1 MINYENHIVEQIRS
15 KLTDTG
21 LLPLRSQSELA
32 MDILE
37 ERLEHYLPKF
47 MEETGIDMWIVAG
60 HETNEDPVMW
70 TMVVPD
76 ILYSRRQSALIFYR
90 DPETGHMERMSW
102 MLGYSMTKFYSII
115 GTAKDTLSS
124 IVEEQAKRLNPQK
137 IGININ
143 SDLGGFCGG
152 LSAYM
157 YKDLMENLSKE
168 YSDRLIPAGE
178 LSTKWLEVMTPKERE
193 VMDVLSSVTEDIM
206 HAFFNR
212 KLITPGKTT
221 LNDIKWFIKDVMAR
235 CELNFWFPPHVDFQ
249 RKGTDGNS
257 YGPASNKK
265 NSGQNSYYDI
275 PLEEGDLLHCDI
287 GVNLRFIRVL
297 TDRQWMCYIKKD
309 GELHAPVGMQ
319 KIFKMCNQF
328 QDLVC
333 EGFLVGRTGNQVFHD
348 GIQKAKLANIPKP
361 LLYTHGL
368 GTYGH
373 GAGPIIGLIDMQ
385 EDIYP
390 RGELKVGYDST
401 HALELQHIAPLPE
414 WNDQEVHIY
423 LEEDVQIK
431 DKPYYI
437 GERQV
442 ELLEI

>member
-1 MINYENHIVEQIRS
+1 MNYEDLIVEQIRS
-15 KLTDTG
+15 KLTAAN
-21 LLPLRSQSELA
+21 LLPLQAQSKIA

-37 ERLEHYLPKF
+37 ERLNIYLPQF

-90 DPETGHMERMSW
+90 NPQTGDMERMSW
-102 MLGYSMTKFYSII
+102 MLGYSMTNYYTII

-157 YKDLMENLSKE
+157 YKDLMENLSSE
-168 YSDRLIPAGE
+168 YRNRLLPAGE

-212 KLITPGKTT
+212 KLIIPGETT

-249 RKGTDGNS
+249 RMGIDGNS
-257 YGPASNKK
+257 YGPSSSKK
-265 NSGQNSYYDI
+265 STGRKSYYDT
-275 PLEEGDLLHCDI
+275 PLEEGDLLHCDV

-297 TDRQWMCYIKKD
+297 TDRQWMCYIKKSN
-309 GELHAPVGMQ
+309 EEHAPAGMHRL
-319 KIFKMCNQF
+319 FKMCNEF
-328 QDLVC
+328 QDMVC
-333 EGFLVGRTGNQVFHD
+333 EGFLVGRTGNQVFQD
-348 GIQKAKLANIPKP
+348 GIRKAKEAGLHP

-385 EDIYP
+385 EDIFP

-431 DKPYYI
+431 DKPHFI
-437 GERQV
+437 GKRQL

>member
-1 MINYENHIVEQIRS
+1 MNYEDLVVKQIRQ
-15 KLTDTG
+15 KLTDAG
-21 LLPLRSQSELA
+21 LLPLQSQTQVAL
-32 MDILE
+32 DILE
-37 ERLEHYLPKF
+37 ERLNVYLPKF

-76 ILYSRRQSALIFYR
+76 ILYSRRQSALLFYR
-90 DPETGHMERMSW
+90 DPETGHVERMSW
-102 MLGYSMTKFYSII
+102 MLSYNMTKYYTII
-115 GTAKDTLSS
+115 GTARDSLSS
-124 IVEEQAKRLNPQK
+124 IVEEQAQRLHPRK
-137 IGININ
+137 IGINI
-143 SDLGGFCGG
+143 SSELGGFCGG

-157 YKDLMENLSKE
+157 YNDLMEHLSEE
-168 YSDRLIPAGE
+168 YRSKLVPAGI
-178 LSTKWLEVMTPKERE
+178 LCTKWLEVMTPQEMK
-193 VMDVLSSVTEDIM
+193 VMEVLSSVTEDIM

-212 KLITPGKTT
+212 NLIIPGQTT
-221 LNDIKWFIKDVMAR
+221 LNDIKWFIKNVMAR

-249 RKGTDGNS
+249 RMGVDGNS
-257 YGPASNKK
+257 YGPSATKK
-265 NSGQNSYYDI
+265 SFSLNSYYDT
-275 PLEEGDLLHCDI
+275 PLEEGDLLHCDV

-297 TDRQWMCYIKKD
+297 TDRQWMCYLKKS
-309 GELHAPVGMQ
+309 GESHAPEGMKQ
-319 KIFKMCNQF
+319 LFKKCNDF
-328 QDLVC
+328 QDMVC
-333 EGFLVGRTGNQVFHD
+333 EGFLVGKTGNQVFHD
-348 GIQKAKLANIPKP
+348 GIEKAKSAGLRP

-390 RGELKVGYDST
+390 RGELTVGYDST

-414 WNDQEVHIY
+414 WNNQEIHMY

-431 DKPYYI
+431 EKPHFI
-437 GERQV
+437 GKRQT